1 MVYRIDRKDL
11 WDLRFL
17 EKIYRDMH
25 HYYYWSDDFSEA
37 MYLAL
42 ANAGFISVSLEYGGR
57 QLLLGEIQREYALLR
72 FDEMHVSKKVAKL
85 LRKGNFRLAFNT
97 AFDDVIRGIQASHE
111 ACWMVGKYEALMRR
125 LNANSSEAFR
135 LFSVELFDEETGTL
149 VAGEIGYITANN
161 VYTSLSGFH
170 SPEKRYASWGT
181 LQMVLLG
188 RHLQNAGL
196 RFWNLGHPH
205 MKYKSALGAVVVP
218 RRTFLKLWYPHR
230 FGSLVP

>member
-17 EKIYRDMH
+17 EKIYRDMEH
-25 HYYYWSDDFSEA
+25 DYYWSDDFSEA

-42 ANAGFISVSLEYGGR
+42 ANAGFISVSLEYGGS
-57 QLLLGEIQREYALLR
+57 QLLLGEIQRAYALLR

-85 LRKGNFRLAFNT
+85 LRGANYRLAFNT
-97 AFDDVIRGIQASHE
+97 AFDDVVRGIQASHD
-111 ACWMVGKYEALMRR
+111 ACWMVGKYETLMRR

-135 LFSVELFDEETGTL
+135 LFSVELFDEGTGTL

-170 SPEKRYASWGT
+170 SAERRYSSWGT
-181 LQMVLLG
+181 LQLVLLG
-188 RHLQNAGL
+188 RHLQKAGL
-196 RFWNLGHPH
+196 RFWNLGHPY
-205 MKYKSALGAVVVP
+205 MKYKSDLGAVVVP
-218 RRTFLKLWYPHR
+218 RRTFLKLWYPRR
-230 FGSLVP
+230 FGSLAL